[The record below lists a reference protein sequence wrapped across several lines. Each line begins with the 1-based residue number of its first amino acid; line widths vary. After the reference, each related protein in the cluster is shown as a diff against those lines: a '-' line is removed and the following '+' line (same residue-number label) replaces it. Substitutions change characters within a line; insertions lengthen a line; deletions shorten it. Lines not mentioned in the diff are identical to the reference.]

1 MEAGLL
7 GSSPAEGFASTTWTL
22 QPLLA
27 SSLPSKTQGPR
38 LCSEPLQTA
47 PLPPPPWALGGGAV
61 AAPLAAGVGGA
72 CRFAWSPALV
82 PGASGALRP
91 ALGKLLSQLPSSPGS
106 SSRAGGA
113 GPHSHPLASG
123 TALSPVAWQPPGAAR
138 ATAVLIPQ
146 GRFRCVSL
154 GSQGAGAPGPG
165 QHQPPV
171 PYLAWRLKCPCW
183 CPAGAPWRAP
193 HPGHRMGMTL
203 RALWGPARVSRPF
216 SRRPA
221 PGGRWFLCGLCPP
234 HLWHGRSGAQAP
246 VPPSSGLGPG
256 DFANC
261 KVPLRPCPMRCGG
274 LSCTTAQTAPAAAA
288 SKPVAT
294 SN

>member
-7 GSSPAEGFASTTWTL
+7 GSSPARGLCLNHLDTPAASRL
-22 QPLLA
+22 QSPKQDPEPQTVLRA
-27 SSLPSKTQGPR
+27 AADSPSP
-38 LCSEPLQTA
+38 TA
-47 PLPPPPWALGGGAV
+47 ALGTGGRGRGS
-61 AAPLAAGVGGA
+61 PIGSWGGRA

-82 PGASGALRP
+82 SGASGALRP

-123 TALSPVAWQPPGAAR
+123 TALSPVAWQLPGAAR

-193 HPGHRMGMTL
+193 HPGHRTGMTL

-256 DFANC
+256 RLC
-261 KVPLRPCPMRCGG
+261 KL
-274 LSCTTAQTAPAAAA
+274 
-288 SKPVAT
+288 
-294 SN
+294 

>member
-7 GSSPAEGFASTTWTL
+7 GSSPPEGFASTTWTL
-22 QPLLA
+22 QLLLT

-82 PGASGALRP
+82 SGASGALRP

-154 GSQGAGAPGPG
+154 RSQGAGAPGPG

-171 PYLAWRLKCPCW
+171 LYLAWQLKCPCW
-183 CPAGAPWRAP
+183 CPAGAPWQAP

-203 RALWGPARVSRPF
+203 RAL
-216 SRRPA
+216 
-221 PGGRWFLCGLCPP
+221 
-234 HLWHGRSGAQAP
+234 
-246 VPPSSGLGPG
+246 
-256 DFANC
+256 
-261 KVPLRPCPMRCGG
+261 
-274 LSCTTAQTAPAAAA
+274 
-288 SKPVAT
+288 
-294 SN
+294 